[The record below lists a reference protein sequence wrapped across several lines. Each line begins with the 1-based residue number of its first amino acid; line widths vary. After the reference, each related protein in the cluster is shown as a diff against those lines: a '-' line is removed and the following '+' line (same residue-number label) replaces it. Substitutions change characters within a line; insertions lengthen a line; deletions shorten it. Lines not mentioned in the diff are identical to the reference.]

1 MVKYSARVWSSRS
14 VNMAAEEWDND
25 KYPAAKTTR
34 NRGMTTPKASTARN
48 SGSSARMIRRACPA
62 KIAANNATPAPSRK
76 NESAPERLAGTTPV
90 GTR

>member
-1 MVKYSARVWSSRS
+1 
-14 VNMAAEEWDND
+14 
-25 KYPAAKTTR
+25 
-34 NRGMTTPKASTARN
+34 MTTPKASTARN
-48 SGSSARMIRRACPA
+48 PGSSARMIRRVCPA